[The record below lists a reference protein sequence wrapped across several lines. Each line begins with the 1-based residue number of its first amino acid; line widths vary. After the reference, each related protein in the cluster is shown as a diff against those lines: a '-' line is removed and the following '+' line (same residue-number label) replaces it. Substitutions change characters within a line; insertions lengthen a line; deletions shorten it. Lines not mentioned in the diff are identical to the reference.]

1 MAASKKKKS
10 ELGQFYTSRW
20 AAVLP
25 GLQVP
30 KQHVVIE
37 PFVGS
42 GDLLNACP
50 KDVSLELY
58 DIAPPTESINGTKV
72 VARDTILS
80 PPDYTGKFVL
90 TNPPYIA
97 RNKSSDKRR
106 FDRYKQNDL
115 YKCFMEELM
124 NTNQS
129 PVGGILILP
138 LNFFSSVR
146 KSDVALRVRFL
157 RKYAIMR
164 LNIFDGQMFNDT
176 TSAVCSFQFKMHP
189 TLPYVC
195 DTVPIKA
202 WIYNSDCTSEVAKSW
217 ELNLKG
223 MAMPGGHIH
232 RLTGP
237 TVRVVR
243 LTRINDTDENEA
255 CKCDIVL
262 HAVDGSSRA
271 ASAASCIRLEY
282 IGSSGKRVVDK
293 TQKCSGR
300 SSASFILR
308 PSLGPSE
315 QKQLCKHF
323 NEYIEQKRETYHS
336 LFLPAFREYT
346 RKRIPFTLAFNII
359 SYMSENI
366 HSKKS

>member
-1 MAASKKKKS
+1 MAASKKS

-20 AAVLP
+20 AKVLP
-25 GLQVP
+25 GLKVP
-30 KQHVVIE
+30 KRYVVIE

-42 GDLLNACP
+42 GDLLNACS
-50 KDVSLELY
+50 KDISVELY
-58 DIAPPTESINGTKV
+58 DIAPPTESVKGTKV
-72 VARDTILS
+72 IVRDTILH

-97 RNKSSDKRR
+97 RNKSSDKRL

-115 YKCFMEELM
+115 YKCFMQELM
-124 NTNQS
+124 ETNQS

-146 KSDVALRVRFL
+146 KSDISLRVRFL
-157 RKYAIMR
+157 RKYAITR

-176 TSAVCSFQFKMHP
+176 TSAVCSFQFKLQP
-189 TLPYVC
+189 TVPYGG
-195 DTVPIKA
+195 DTVSIEA
-202 WIYNSDCTSEVAKSW
+202 WVYNSDCTSEVAKSW
-217 ELNLKG
+217 ELNLNG

-232 RLTGP
+232 TLTSLA
-237 TVRVVR
+237 VEVVR
-243 LTRINDTDENEA
+243 LTRINDTEENEA

-262 HAVDGSSRA
+262 HAVDGSARA
-271 ASAASCIRLEY
+271 AAASRIRLEY
-282 IGSSGKRVVDK
+282 IGPSGKRVVDR

-315 QKQLCKHF
+315 QEQLCEQF
-323 NEYIEQKRETYHS
+323 NTYIDDERSKYNS
-336 LFLPAFREYT
+336 MFLPAFREYT

-359 SYMSENI
+359 RKMSEDI
-366 HSKKS
+366 HSKTS